1 MVGNH
6 LEDGRWRMED
16 GESEMEHVVPCGLS
30 TLDFRP
36 STLPHPIQPSTLD
49 PRPSTLHSSL
59 PPQLPTP
66 NSQLPRL
73 PFGLRLTAVAL
84 SGLLFLTSSPVAMA
98 ITMPQIKAG
107 VVPNGGGR
115 GECSHLQ
122 NAGAASAELTAAM
135 AQVNLKKANEIIT
148 AMRQAQAEAK
158 LAATG
163 KLPDGS
169 PIPNGLKA
177 GWLEPHDGFSGTGVP
192 LTTSWK
198 GASIDMSKTTA
209 IGAPGDHHVE
219 IKQSEQ
225 NAYLYWK
232 NFNVGNRSTMKFD
245 QSAGGEDKTKWIAFN
260 KITGTASPTSIYGK
274 IKADGQVYILNQNG
288 IMVHN
293 GAEVNVHS
301 LVASTLPINENLAG
315 SAAKAGR
322 GIANNP
328 DYQFLFSALEVP
340 AGKNGPTEKFTPT
353 LSPAKIGNVIV
364 EKGATITSPKDENNS
379 GGLVALI
386 GPAVRNEGTI
396 STANGQ
402 TILAAGL
409 QVGLYPHN
417 AKDPSLRGLDVYI
430 GKVADISIKTDALP
444 GGWSAGTAVNSG
456 VIDVP
461 QASVT
466 MAGKTVLQKGAID
479 GTTSVSLNGRVDLLA
494 NYDSEINTKYKPD
507 NSEGPPVFFTKTGLV
522 ESGPGSV
529 IRVLPEWGSSEK
541 VIGDTLALNSVVSIM
556 GQNVRFGQGALL
568 LAPGAVKTSGALSQV
583 SSLTKTPLLR
593 GDGVNDPLFLS
604 DGVNVNAGNWVKT
617 SDTTVGFFHDGGQ
630 IFLDQDSVID
640 VAGSTGVEVS
650 SSVNFITLQLRG
662 SELASTPLQRE
673 SVIRGKNIT
682 VDIRKHGTYDGRYW
696 IGTPLGDATGY
707 AGLIE
712 RTVGQLTL
720 AGGSIS
726 LKAGDSVVMR
736 NGSQVNVSGGW
747 MKYSGGRFSTSKLT
761 TSKGQIIDISQATPD
776 LIYSGIIKDS
786 PKFCDPAYYRGG
798 NGGTL
803 AIQSAAMALDG
814 RAHGATVAGF
824 RQLSP
829 LSSTESKL
837 PAASSLS
844 LSIVSEKFIR
854 IGEDPRQSL
863 HQPAIRIAAAPDYT
877 APRPEFLSSLPAER
891 ASGIT
896 LNKGLFGEFG
906 FGKLNVDNKN
916 GSFLLDRGV
925 SMHLGGGGRLDV
937 RAGTIDIGGGI
948 YVPGGEITLKSSS
961 LTYDDLQLLDNTTEL
976 KGPVTDLW
984 TLKQT
989 GETVME
995 VGRNPDGGILLQ
1007 GRLLPVTQDQL
1018 TARNTGRIILG
1029 ESAVLDTSGLL
1040 SDIYLSRGPRPV
1052 IMNGGKV
1059 TISAYRTDL
1068 RPGSV
1073 VNVSGG
1079 ASLLPGKTSFGK
1091 AGSISISGGYDP
1103 DQVSVFSS
1111 GELRL
1116 GGELKGFSGRGQSGG
1131 SLSIA
1136 GRAFQIGGIAPPG
1149 VIGLSPSFF
1158 DQGGFSSFTIQ
1169 GQGLPTASPDNWI
1182 PAVAVAPDTIL
1193 SPKPISLILSS
1204 VGGRRTLVPFSMP
1217 ASLAPQVSLT
1227 FEGVPVREVK
1237 TQRAKRDFNDMVV
1250 RSDIV
1255 IGKDA
1260 MLEAKPML
1268 VSSSLDHEVGSIV
1281 LKAQTVS
1288 LEGKLSAPGGKIQIS
1303 AAENTDSYAK
1313 NDDENFAD
1321 AQFSLI
1327 LGDRSS
1333 ISVSGIPLLTPD
1345 PLVIRGTEG
1354 VVLPGGTVELK
1365 GNILALP
1372 GSTISASGASA
1383 DLRYFR
1389 NQLGANKGGVR
1400 KIRVDSAGGSISLQG
1415 GQMLYSAA
1423 TLNAKSGGSS
1433 ANGGKLQIDS
1443 SLYFS
1448 DRIDEGGGGTKG
1460 FDRYNV
1466 RIQGS
1471 DADLLSSIDQ
1481 LGVSKVARNPL
1492 KKVTDGGAYLSL
1504 AAIQSGGFD
1513 QVALVGNVAFE
1524 GLGAVDTTLRI
1535 PGILKVAY
1543 GSLLRPGGLLWSDGG
1558 ITLEADSVSLGQP
1571 LRAPLTG
1578 PDRAN
1583 TTIISESY
1591 GLTADR
1597 YITPTGGPGSVT
1609 VKANQ
1614 IDIGNL
1620 SLQNASNLRLLARDG
1635 AVRGDGTLDL
1645 AGDLLIEAGAVYPA
1659 SGTKFQA
1666 FAYASGVGGS
1676 PGSIVIRQ
1684 SGRFGGL
1691 PLSAAGSISLFASSI
1706 DQGGTLLAPFGK
1718 ITLGWDGPIAEATE
1732 ATKAKW
1738 PKNPLSGAG
1747 ISRGAQPV
1755 PQADLI
1761 RLREGSVTSVAGRD
1775 PVSGREWIIPYGT
1788 SEDGG
1793 SWIAPGGIDITSS
1806 GLPDKSVSLASRG
1819 SIVMDSGSMVDLRGG
1834 GQATAYQWVPGI
1846 GGKNNLLSEAS
1857 PPYEYG
1863 SPYLPGKIVR
1873 HEGGLWSANVRIDP
1887 KKNAPAPS
1895 EGIYWTRIQ
1904 ERYAIIPE
1912 YSGSP
1917 DPTGYGGLTER
1928 SQMIRLSSGIP
1939 GLPAGD
1945 YTLLPASYAS
1955 QPGAYL
1961 LSIPGSLPSSPIPM
1975 SKPDGAFRAYGIRF
1989 DAYGS
1994 PSSIAQL
2001 GEYFTVTPPSVLAK
2015 SVEFK
2020 NLSAGEFFNKQGASD
2035 PAHAADLTLVAARSM
2050 DLRPNI
2056 RSSGSTEGLDARIGI
2071 ASPLDFRIVASSSG
2085 RNPGSGEILLDAG
2098 VLNSWKAGGLLIGG
2112 VRSNP
2117 DDDGPVKLSVTSA
2130 SVILEDTDLMVQD
2143 LILAAT
2149 GKVELES
2156 GASIVSTATT
2166 RPLIDRSLSLSGN
2179 GALLRVSGDP
2189 EISISRGR
2197 VGGVADRA
2205 NLLIG
2210 KDSSLSGGSI
2220 LLDSSSRMNLADTAT
2235 FTAGSVSMAAGSAA
2249 IVGRASDPIARD
2261 QSDDASLI
2269 IGGRLLDSLE
2279 KATTLSITSYS
2290 TLSLYGSDSIAGDS
2304 LRTLKLNAS
2313 AIRGF
2318 LPGDGIFGFKAETIL
2333 LGNSAGEAASETAMD
2348 LPSGSLSGWSGFKA
2362 LEFESSQFVLG
2373 KNNLRLDNFTQVN
2386 VTAAKGI
2393 QLSASGSLDVGT
2405 ASSLYHPSEGENA
2418 DIIALISGVT
2428 PSDLVVKDRKG
2439 ARLSGEA
2446 LLDLPAGSSVLI
2458 PQLTQLSIST
2468 PFVSGASGVSFGI
2481 RASGGLVFD
2490 GSGYSAT
2497 PSDSSLGVALALQG
2511 SSVEILN
2518 TRFDLTAG
2526 SLSAT
2531 ARSGDILVGSGA
2543 FLSVRGG
2550 DFKVQDTRVTT
2561 DAGKVSLAS
2570 SLGKIEIAAGSAID
2584 LSAPSGK
2591 SLGTL
2596 SVSAPGLG
2604 DSDNDILPGRL
2615 ALMPGAK
2622 FITEGTGG
2630 ASLNL
2635 DLGSLGS
2642 FSNLRFGLNQQGN
2655 PASFSEAGFTG
2666 RVTVRVRG
2674 GDVVLDDLVQAR
2686 QFSLSADRGS
2696 ITVAP
2701 YAGVNASGQTGG
2713 AIRIVAS
2720 GSLSLEPGALLSVH
2734 GKKYDSSGKGG
2745 SILLSAGAAVDGQID
2760 PSAMLGLTLGSEID
2774 LGVDEQSNGMDQF
2787 GGTLHLRAPVIE
2799 SVDGLGIQ
2807 ISMLDSAIVG
2817 ASSVAVE
2824 GYRLYELGGTVAD
2837 LNSAKPLKVDGRD
2850 YDGDQT
2856 ALELAKQDALRFGSE
2871 MDDILERLIPE
2882 EAPNRELWKQPPP
2895 VIPILNLTAGI
2906 EIINPKGSI
2915 KLSSDWDLA
2924 DGVASGVPQYR
2935 YGSRKAPGFLT
2946 LRAASDLVLEATL
2959 SDGFTANPLPKE
2971 EGLRS
2976 GSDNMALLL
2985 DRNPLLPLNFQSW
2998 SYDLTAGADLAS
3010 ASTLMTHSQEGK
3022 GDVKLGKVTENSNIL
3037 PVESL
3042 GNTLFGANNLT
3053 TKALEGNEGNY
3064 QVIRTGSGNITVNAA
3079 GDVRFLN
3086 QFASIYTAGTKLNDQ
3101 NLEGRFDLPN
3111 YKSPSGGDVPDPQ
3124 LGRSQESLQYA
3135 AQFSASGGNV
3145 SLQAGRNIAQL
3156 QKRKLYTDASL
3167 KKVSPQQRYEDDDE
3181 ELTADSSWQLPTSW
3195 LMRRGGIDGDNW
3207 NRREVVFTKADGSA
3221 DPQSEVM
3228 STAWWV
3234 NFANYF
3240 GGIATLG
3247 GGNVSVEAGGSVAN
3261 IAISLPTQ
3269 MRAESGKM
3277 IDRDGKEQALV
3288 SKSKVHQTGG
3298 GNLILRTGKNLDAG
3312 SIYLERGD
3320 ASIRVSGNIVSN
3332 QTRDVLSRN
3341 LYYIENPTQQRAE
3354 IDLKD
3359 FFEGQKAIDASR
3371 YRAPTAFFQGVGAI
3385 DLQAGGR
3392 IDSLGMPGSVFSLPQ
3407 GYSNDMEYRNYFTT
3421 FDAAITQV
3429 ASPSFRVT
3437 ALGGDITL
3445 TTKID
3450 GLPTYQAM
3458 ARAASLV
3465 KWSAVPPAGAYQ
3477 PWIRV
3482 VETSPGD
3489 LNLSGLMKLT
3499 SPKLEI
3505 VAPAGD
3511 VNFAGDLTLYP
3522 AEYGNLIV
3530 AAGGNVA
3537 GLSRQG
3543 NPSGSTA
3550 TDWTFATIIL
3560 SDADAKKLP
3569 TQLAPVGQAAAGA
3582 AYNVTKA
3589 DYLLSALRGLG
3600 ESGSYSGD
3608 NSTLDLQLARHAKD
3622 LHRKDSSPLVISSG
3636 QDVSGIQLF
3645 SPKLTRVTSRG
3656 DIRDVAFYLQHNSAD
3671 DISVIRASGNIIP
3684 YDVTTK
3690 SQQQARDTPEIQEKS
3705 KASIVQSG
3713 DIQIAG
3719 PGALMLLAGGDIDL
3733 GTGPDRN
3740 GSTGLYD
3747 PTIWNGITSI
3757 ANARNPHLPIKKGAD
3772 ITVTAGT
3779 TLAAELASGGT
3790 DGFLELATTLLN
3802 GPRGQEYLV
3811 DLAKSF
3817 RYSGSKIRIG
3827 DFFTYSKDGVEEIKI
3842 TKNDVLTS
3850 TGVFNEEERLE
3861 LNLNLLFLAIKNSAK
3876 DYYDETSPNYKTYRE
3891 GKEAITKFFASTG
3904 PGDVL
3909 TRTRDI
3915 RTRYG
3920 GNITILA
3927 PGGGVTLDSVDPYSK
3942 DPPFGIVTAYGG
3954 GVNILAKESVDIG
3967 IGRIFTLRGGDI
3979 TIWSDVSIAAG
3990 ASAKTVTSAPPTRVD
4005 IDAQSATVLS
4015 DPEGLSTGG
4024 GIGTLKTKNGGPIA
4038 DVTLAAP
4045 LVDAGDAGIRSS
4057 GNLLVAAEKILNADN
4072 IVVAGISVGVPP
4084 PAVAASAPP
4093 PPAAPP
4099 AAAAPPAGANS
4110 AAAANN
4116 SSAENAAN
4124 SSRPDDVDQPPSI
4137 ISVEVLGYGGGDG
4150 EDEEKKKAA
4159 NTDLA
4164 PPQASL

>member
-1 MVGNH
+1 MSAIRAG
-6 LEDGRWRMED
+6 
-16 GESEMEHVVPCGLS
+16 
-30 TLDFRP
+30 TA
-36 STLPHPIQPSTLD
+36 
-49 PRPSTLHSSL
+49 
-59 PPQLPTP
+59 TP
-66 NSQLPRL
+66 
-73 PFGLRLTAVAL
+73 G
-84 SGLLFLTSSPVAMA
+84 SGGQGSYS
-98 ITMPQIKAG
+98 
-107 VVPNGGGR
+107 N
-115 GECSHLQ
+115 LQ
-122 NAGAASAELTAAM
+122 NAGAASAALTAAM
-135 AQVNLKKANEIIT
+135 AQGNLKKANDIIT
-148 AMRQAQAEAK
+148 AMRQVQAEARN
-158 LAATG
+158 AATG
-163 KLPDGS
+163 KLPNGLS
-169 PIPNGLKA
+169 IPNGLKP
-177 GWLEPHDGFSGTGVP
+177 GGLEVYNPTGQVTASGNVPITWSGVSS
-192 LTTSWK
+192 LAETRAN
-198 GASIDMSKTTA
+198 ASDSAAATVNVIQ
-209 IGAPGDHHVE
+209 GQ
-219 IKQSEQ
+219 QS
-225 NAYLYWK
+225 AYLYWNK
-232 NFNVGNRSTMKFD
+232 FNVGPQTTLNFHLAENLKANPG
-245 QSAGGEDKTKWIAFN
+245 QNIAFN
-260 KITGTASPTSIYGK
+260 KVMSPSSPSHIFGK

-288 IMVHN
+288 ILFHN
-293 GAEVNVHS
+293 GSAVNTRS

-315 SAAKAGR
+315 SATKAGR

-340 AGKNGPTEKFTPT
+340 AGKNGPTEKFTPQVFN
-353 LSPAKIGNVIV
+353 SGKVGNVVV
-364 EKGATITSPKDENNS
+364 ERGATITSPKDDNNS
-379 GGLVALI
+379 GGLVALV
-386 GPAVRNEGTI
+386 GPGVSNEGTI

-409 QVGLYPHN
+409 QVGLFPH
-417 AKDPSLRGLDVYI
+417 ASSDPSLRGLNVYI
-430 GKVADISIKTDALP
+430 GKVDDVSIKADALA
-444 GGWSAGTAVNSG
+444 GGRGAGTAVNSG

-461 QASVT
+461 QGSVT

-494 NYDSEINTKYKPD
+494 NYDSEINTAYLPN
-507 NSEGPPVFFTKTGLV
+507 NSQGPPVFFTKTGLV

-529 IRVLPEWGSSEK
+529 IRILPEWGSAEK
-541 VIGDTLALNSVVSIM
+541 VIGDTLALNSVISIL

-568 LAPGAVKTSGALSQV
+568 LAPGAVKTSGALSQF
-583 SSLTKTPLLR
+583 SSL
-593 GDGVNDPLFLS
+593 DGSRSFLS
-604 DGVNVNAGNWVKT
+604 DGVTVDAGNWVKT
-617 SDTTVGFFHDGGQ
+617 SSTTVQLVHDGGQ
-630 IFLDQDSVID
+630 IFLDEDSVID

-650 SSVNFITLQLRG
+650 SSQNFITLQLRG
-662 SELASTPLQRE
+662 SELASSPLQRE

-682 VDIRKHGTYDGRYW
+682 VDIRRNGTYDGRYW

-707 AGLIE
+707 VGLIE
-712 RTVGQLTL
+712 KTVGQLTL

-726 LKAGDSVVMR
+726 LTAGDSVVMR

-747 MKYSGGRFSTSKLT
+747 MRYMGGSFSTSKLT
-761 TSKGQIIDISQATPD
+761 TSTGEIIDISQATPD

-786 PKFCDPAYYRGG
+786 PKFYEPAYYRGG
-798 NGGTL
+798 DGGTL
-803 AIQSAAMALDG
+803 VIQSAAMALDG
-814 RAHGATVAGF
+814 RAQGATVAGF
-824 RQLSP
+824 WQLSP
-829 LSSTESKL
+829 LSSMESTL

-844 LSIVSEKFIR
+844 LSIFSEKFLS
-854 IGEDPRQSL
+854 DLNAVVRQSL
-863 HQPAIRIAAAPDYT
+863 HQPVIRIAAAPDY
-877 APRPEFLSSLPAER
+877 AAARPEFLSSLPTER
-891 ASGIT
+891 TSGIT
-896 LNKGLFGEFG
+896 LDQGLFGESG
-906 FGKLNVDNKN
+906 FGELSVDNKN

-937 RAGTIDIGGGI
+937 SAGTIDIGGGI
-948 YVPGGEITLKSSS
+948 YAPGGLMKLKSSS
-961 LTYDDLQLLDNTTEL
+961 LTYDDLQLLDNTKL
-976 KGPVTDLW
+976 LDGPVTDLW
-984 TLKQT
+984 TLEQT

-995 VGRNPDGGILLQ
+995 VGRTPDGRILLQ
-1007 GRLLPVTQDQL
+1007 GRALPVTKDQL

-1029 ESAVLDTSGLL
+1029 ESAVLDTSGFLT
-1040 SDIYLSRGPRPV
+1040 DFYLSQEPAPV
-1052 IMNGGKV
+1052 IMNGGGV
-1059 TISAYRTDL
+1059 MLNAYRTDL

-1079 ASLLPGKTSFGK
+1079 ASLLTGKTSYGK

-1103 DQVSVFSS
+1103 DKDSVFST
-1111 GELRL
+1111 GELRFN
-1116 GGELKGFSGRGQSGG
+1116 GELKGFSGIGQSGG
-1131 SLSIA
+1131 SLSLA
-1136 GRAFQIGGIAPPG
+1136 GRAFQIGGIAPTG

-1158 DQGGFSSFTIQ
+1158 NQGGFSSFTIQ

-1182 PAVAVAPDTIL
+1182 PAVAVAPGTIL

-1204 VGGRRTLVPFSMP
+1204 SGGRRTLVPFSMP
-1217 ASLAPQVSLT
+1217 ASLAPNVSLT
-1227 FEGVPVREVK
+1227 FRGAPVKEEK
-1237 TQRAKRDFNDMVV
+1237 IPRAIDVGNNIVV

-1281 LKAQTVS
+1281 LDAQTVS
-1288 LEGKLSAPGGKIQIS
+1288 LEGTLSAPGGSIMIS
-1303 AAENTDSYAK
+1303 AAKNTDSYARK
-1313 NDDENFAD
+1313 SFDDYAD

-1333 ISVSGIPLLTPD
+1333 ISASGNPLLTPD
-1345 PLVIRGTEG
+1345 PLVIRGTVG
-1354 VVLPGGTVELK
+1354 VLLPGGEVKLS

-1372 GSTISASGASA
+1372 GSSISASGASA
-1383 DLRYFR
+1383 DLRYFP
-1389 NQLGANKGGVR
+1389 NQLGASKGGVR

-1443 SLYFS
+1443 SLYFR
-1448 DRIDEGGGGTKG
+1448 DRIDEGSGGTAG
-1460 FDRYNV
+1460 FNRYNV

-1471 DADLLSSIDQ
+1471 EANLLSSIDQ
-1481 LGVSKVARNPL
+1481 LGVSKVASNPR

-1513 QVALVGNVAFE
+1513 QVALDGNVAFE
-1524 GLGAVDTTLRI
+1524 GLGVVDTTLRI
-1535 PGILKVAY
+1535 PGILKVAT
-1543 GSLLRPGGLLWSDGG
+1543 GGLLRSDGG

-1571 LRAPLTG
+1571 LRVPLTG
-1578 PDRAN
+1578 IDRAN
-1583 TTIISESY
+1583 TTVISTSY
-1591 GLTADR
+1591 GLTADQ
-1597 YITPTGGPGSVT
+1597 YIAPTAGPGSVT
-1609 VKANQ
+1609 VKADQ

-1620 SLQNASNLRLLARDG
+1620 SLQNSSMLRLLAKNG
-1635 AVRGDGTLDL
+1635 SVRGDGTLDL
-1645 AGDLLIEAGAVYPA
+1645 AGDLIIESQAVYPA
-1659 SGTKFQA
+1659 SGTTFQI

-1676 PGSIVIRQ
+1676 PGSIKISQ
-1684 SGRFGGL
+1684 TGGGSVA
-1691 PLSAAGSISLFASSI
+1691 PLSAAGSLALYASSI

-1718 ITLGWDGPIAEATE
+1718 ITLGWDGAGAM
-1732 ATKAKW
+1732 
-1738 PKNPLSGAG
+1738 PKDPLSGAG
-1747 ISRGAQPV
+1747 FSLRAQAV
-1755 PQADLI
+1755 PQADSI
-1761 RLREGSVTSVAGRD
+1761 RLRAGSVTSVAGRD
-1775 PVSGREWIIPYGT
+1775 PFSGREWIIPYGT
-1788 SEDGG
+1788 SADGG

-1806 GLPDKSVSLASRG
+1806 GLPGKSVSLASRG

-1834 GQATAYQWVPGI
+1834 GQATAYQWIPGI

-1857 PPYEYG
+1857 PSYVSG
-1863 SPYLPGKIVR
+1863 SSYLPGEIVR
-1873 HEGGLWSANVRIDP
+1873 YEGGLWSANVRIDP

-1895 EGIYWTRIQ
+1895 EGIYWTRIP
-1904 ERYAIIPE
+1904 ERYAIIPG

-1917 DPTGYGGLTER
+1917 DPTGYGGLPETG
-1928 SQMIRLSSGIP
+1928 QMIRLSSGIP
-1939 GLPAGD
+1939 GLSAGD

-1961 LSIPGSLPSSPIPM
+1961 LSVPESLHSSPVSM
-1975 SKPDGAFRAYGIRF
+1975 SMPDGTFLTYGVRF
-1989 DAYGS
+1989 DAFGS
-1994 PSSIAQL
+1994 SSSFAQL
-2001 GEYFTVTPPSVLAK
+2001 GNYFTVTPPAALSK
-2015 SVEFK
+2015 RVEFK
-2020 NLSAGEFFNKQGASD
+2020 NLSVGEFFNNQGASD

-2050 DLRPNI
+2050 DLRSNI
-2056 RSSGSTEGLDARIGI
+2056 RSSGSTEGLDARIGVS
-2071 ASPLDFRIVASSSG
+2071 SPLDFRIVASSSG
-2085 RNPGSGEILLDAG
+2085 RTPGSGEILLDAG

-2117 DDDGPVKLSVTSA
+2117 DDEGSVKLSVTSA
-2130 SVILEDTDLMVQD
+2130 SVIMEDADLMVQD

-2166 RPLIDRSLSLSGN
+2166 SPLNDRSLFLSGN

-2197 VGGVADRA
+2197 VGGIADPA
-2205 NLLIG
+2205 SLLIG
-2210 KDSSLSGGSI
+2210 ENSSLRGGSI
-2220 LLDSSSRMNLADTAT
+2220 LLDSSSLMNLADTAT
-2235 FTAGSVSMAAGSAA
+2235 FTAGSVIMAAGSVA

-2261 QSDDASLI
+2261 QSDDVSLI

-2279 KATTLSITSYS
+2279 KATALAITSYS

-2318 LPGDGIFGFKAETIL
+2318 LPEDGIFGFRAETIL

-2348 LPSGSLSGWSGFKA
+2348 LPSGSPSGWSGFKA

-2386 VTAAKGI
+2386 LTAAKGI
-2393 QLSASGSLDVGT
+2393 QLSASGGLDAGT
-2405 ASSLYHPSEGENA
+2405 ASNRYLASEGENA
-2418 DIIALISGVT
+2418 DIIALVSGVT
-2428 PSDLVVKDRKG
+2428 LSDLVVKDRDG
-2439 ARLSGEA
+2439 VTLSGDV

-2468 PFVSGASGVSFGI
+2468 PFVSGASGVSSGI

-2497 PSDSSLGVALALQG
+2497 PSDSGLGVALALQG

-2543 FLSVRGG
+2543 FISVRGG
-2550 DFKVQDTRVTT
+2550 DIKVQDTRVTT

-2591 SLGTL
+2591 SLGTFSL
-2596 SVSAPGLG
+2596 SAPGLG
-2604 DSDNDILPGRL
+2604 DSDNDILPGGV
-2615 ALMPGAK
+2615 AIMPGAK

-2642 FSNLRFGLNQQGN
+2642 FSNLRFGLNQEGN

-2696 ITVAP
+2696 ITVAL

-2720 GSLSLEPGALLSVH
+2720 GSLFLEPGALLSVH
-2734 GKKYDSSGKGG
+2734 GEKYDTSGKGG

-2760 PSAMLGLTLGSEID
+2760 QSAMLGLALGSEID
-2774 LGVDEQSNGMDQF
+2774 LGVDQISNGVDQF

-2837 LNSAKPLKVDGRD
+2837 LNSAKTLKVDGGD

-2856 ALELAKQDALRFGSE
+2856 VLELAKQDALRFGSE

-2882 EAPNRELWKQPPP
+2882 ETPNRELWKPSTGS
-2895 VIPILNLTAGI
+2895 PILNLTAGI
-2906 EIINPKGSI
+2906 EIINREGSI

-2935 YGSRKAPGFLT
+2935 YGSRKAPGFVT

-2959 SDGFTANPLPKE
+2959 SDGFTANPLPKG
-2971 EGLRS
+2971 EGARS

-3010 ASTLMTHSQEGK
+3010 ASTVMTRSQDGG
-3022 GDVKLGKVTENSNIL
+3022 GDVKLGKVTSKSNIL
-3037 PVESL
+3037 SVGNSANGL
-3042 GNTLFGANNLT
+3042 GSFGADNLT
-3053 TKALEGNEGNY
+3053 TSALEGNY

-3086 QFASIYTAGTKLNDQ
+3086 QFASIYTAGTKLDDQ
-3101 NLEGRFDLPN
+3101 SLGGRFDLPN
-3111 YKSPSGGDVPDPQ
+3111 VKSLTAGTIPEDA
-3124 LGRSQESLQYA
+3124 LGKPQESLQYM

-3145 SLQAGRNIAQL
+3145 SLQAGRNIVQL
-3156 QKRKLYTDASL
+3156 QKRLFYTDTSG
-3167 KKVSPQQRYEDDDE
+3167 KEVSPLQPYEYDE
-3181 ELTADSSWQLPTSW
+3181 ELTADSSWQMPTSW
-3195 LMRRGGIDGDNW
+3195 LMRRGGLSEGQW
-3207 NRREVVFTKADGSA
+3207 NSREGVFLKADGSYSE
-3221 DPQSEVM
+3221 DIRSEVM

-3269 MRAESGKM
+3269 MRATSRKM
-3277 IDRDGKEQALV
+3277 INRDGNETLV
-3288 SKSKVHQTGG
+3288 DARTSESVVYQTGG

-3320 ASIRVSGNIVSN
+3320 ASIRVNGDVVSN
-3332 QTRDVLSRN
+3332 ETRNVWSEPLYFLS
-3341 LYYIENPTQQRAE
+3341 NPT
-3354 IDLKD
+3354 
-3359 FFEGQKAIDASR
+3359 ASR
-3371 YRAPTAFFQGVGAI
+3371 ANYASSPSRYWAPTAFFQGVGAMN
-3385 DLQAGGR
+3385 LQAGGK
-3392 IDSLGMPGSVFSLPQ
+3392 IESLGMPGSVFSLPQ

-3421 FDAAITQV
+3421 FDAAISQV

-3458 ARAASLV
+3458 ARAASLGR
-3465 KWSAVPPAGAYQ
+3465 KEISPYAGAYQ

-3482 VETSPGD
+3482 VESSPGTPE
-3489 LNLSGLMKLT
+3489 LGGLMGLT

-3505 VAPAGD
+3505 IAPAGG

-3522 AEYGNLIV
+3522 AAYGNLIV
-3530 AAGGNVA
+3530 AAGGSVA

-3543 NPSGSTA
+3543 DANGSTA
-3550 TDWTFATIIL
+3550 TDWNFATINL
-3560 SDADAKKLP
+3560 SDADASKLP
-3569 TQLAPVGQAAAGA
+3569 TQLAPVGQAAVGGA
-3582 AYNVTKA
+3582 YTTTRAE
-3589 DYLLSALRGLG
+3589 YLLSALLGLG
-3600 ESGSYSGD
+3600 ESGSYSD
-3608 NSTLDLQLARHAKD
+3608 RNSSLSLQLARHAKD
-3622 LHRKDSSPLVISSG
+3622 LHRGDSSPLVISSG

-3645 SPKLTRVTSRG
+3645 SPKLTRVTSHG
-3656 DIRDVAFYLQHNSAD
+3656 DIRDVSFYLQHNSAD
-3671 DISVIRASGNIIP
+3671 DISVVRASGNIIP
-3684 YDVTTK
+3684 YDVTTE
-3690 SQQQARDTPEIQEKS
+3690 SQQKARATINDEKP
-3705 KASIVQSG
+3705 KAKIVQSG

-3733 GTGPDRN
+3733 GTAPDRAW
-3740 GSTGLYD
+3740 STDPYD
-3747 PTIWNGITSI
+3747 STIWNGITSI
-3757 ANARNPHLPIKKGAD
+3757 GNARNPSLPFEGAD

-3779 TLAAELASGGT
+3779 TLAAESASGGT
-3790 DGFLELATTLLN
+3790 SGFLEFARTLL
-3802 GPRGQEYLV
+3802 GATGLSTRDSEARGQEYLV
-3811 DLAKSF
+3811 NLAKSF
-3817 RYSGSKIRIG
+3817 RYSGSRISE
-3827 DFFTYSKDGVEEIKI
+3827 FFTYSKDGVEEIRI
-3842 TKNDVLTS
+3842 TKYDVLTS
-3850 TGVFNEEERLE
+3850 TGLFNEEERLE

-3876 DYYDETSPNYKTYRE
+3876 DYRDETSPNYKTYRE
-3891 GKEAITKFFASTG
+3891 GKDAITKFFASTG

-3915 RTRYG
+3915 RTKNG
-3920 GNITILA
+3920 GNISILA

-3942 DPPFGIVTAYGG
+3942 DPPFGIITAYGG
-3954 GVNILAKESVDIG
+3954 GVNILAKESVGIG

-3990 ASAKTVTSAPPTRVD
+3990 ASAKTVASAPPTRVL
-4005 IDAQSATVLS
+4005 IDPQSASVLS
-4015 DPEGLSTGG
+4015 DLASLSTGG
-4024 GIGTLKTKNGGPIA
+4024 GIGTLQVIKGVPIA
-4038 DVTLAAP
+4038 DVTLVAP

-4072 IVVAGISVGVPP
+4072 IMVAGLSVGVPP

-4093 PPAAPP
+4093 PAAPP
-4099 AAAAPPAGANS
+4099 AAAPPAGANS

-4116 SSAENAAN
+4116 SAAETASKNNAA
-4124 SSRPDDVDQPPSI
+4124 SQDDATPSVFSI
-4137 ISVEVLGYGGGDG
+4137 DIMGYGGGEGD
-4150 EDEEKKKAA
+4150 DDDSRKKAA
-4159 NTDLA
+4159 DTAVA
-4164 PPQASL
+4164 PVQASL